1 MMSLNSVTFFF
12 PYRNATLS
20 FISAS
25 GGTRT
30 LDILVENW
38 GRVNFGVHATFDQRK
53 GLLENTKIL
62 LDDEEVTGWEIVS
75 LQFKSKWVNR

>member
-1 MMSLNSVTFFF
+1 MMSLNSVTFFS
-12 PYRNATLS
+12 YRNATLS
-20 FISAS
+20 LISAS
-25 GGTRT
+25 GGTKT

-38 GRVNFGVHATFDQRK
+38 GRVNYGVRSKFDQRK

>member
-1 MMSLNSVTFFF
+1 MMSLNSVTCFFS
-12 PYRNATLS
+12 YRNATVSL
-20 FISAS
+20 ISAS
-25 GGTRT
+25 GGKKT

-38 GRVNFGVHATFDQRK
+38 GRVNYGVRSNFDQRK

-62 LDDEEVTGWEIVS
+62 LDDEEVTGWEILS